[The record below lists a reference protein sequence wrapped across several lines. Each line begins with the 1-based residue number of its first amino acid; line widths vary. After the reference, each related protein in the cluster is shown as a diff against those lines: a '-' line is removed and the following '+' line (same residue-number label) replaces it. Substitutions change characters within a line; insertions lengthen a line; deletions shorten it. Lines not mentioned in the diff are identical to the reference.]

1 MMKYHNKKVE
11 YVGRLFDSKAEA
23 DFYRF
28 LLEKVKPVE
37 IICQPTVELQPSFKK
52 DGKTVRAITY
62 TPDFFVKFANG
73 KEVYVDVKGMSTQQG
88 ELKRKI
94 WWYKYPN
101 KKLIWVAT
109 SKKYSLS
116 GWIEWGHLNKQ
127 RRLNRKAKK

>member
-11 YVGRLFDSKAEA
+11 CNGRLFDSKAEA

-28 LLEKVKPVE
+28 LLEKVKPME

-88 ELKRKI
+88 GAKAENLVVQIPRQKI
-94 WWYKYPN
+94 DM
-101 KKLIWVAT
+101 
-109 SKKYSLS
+109 
-116 GWIEWGHLNKQ
+116 GGHIKEI
-127 RRLNRKAKK
+127 

>member
-11 YVGRLFDSKAEA
+11 CNGRLFDSKAEA

-28 LLEKVKPVE
+28 LLEKVKPVG

-94 WWYKYPN
+94 WWYKYPD

-116 GWIEWGHLNKQ
+116 GWIEWGCLHKQ